1 MMEIFFLGGGHTLEQ
16 VVDAAPENES
26 VVPKII
32 SVMASY
38 SIEHTDLHVRMHG
51 GYSHWLQA

>member
-1 MMEIFFLGGGHTLEQ
+1 MLRLRMRVWYLKK
-16 VVDAAPENES
+16 N
-26 VVPKII
+26 

-51 GYSHWLQA
+51 GDSHWLQA